1 MASRKGPRPTASR
14 NGRSEEQ
21 WDAPGNKTRSL
32 TGESLRPD
40 RAVVPIKPNLDAAEE
55 LNDGFAAG
63 AAVLRRSQGRL
74 SLQQLDAFYDRSL
87 ISEVEGII
95 KIGKEA
101 SAYRCRASQDLGGG
115 IVVAKVYRSRQYRF
129 KNDAAYMEGRERMLR
144 GQIKRAVTNKTSFGR
159 EVGTAL
165 WVGNEWMTMLALY
178 EAGADIPKP
187 LATEAD
193 ALLMEYVGDEDDAA
207 PQLNRVR
214 LQPDEAQGA
223 FEAVMRNIEL
233 MLKHNLVHGDLS
245 SHNILWWQGKVRIID
260 FPQAVD
266 PRFNSNAHEF
276 LRRDLANVC
285 EYFQRQGI
293 VADPLVLADALW
305 DRFTLG
311 EL

>member
-1 MASRKGPRPTASR
+1 MHSQGDLKQWLHEKDPVPPPAVTASPR
-14 NGRSEEQ
+14 HQ

-40 RAVVPIKPNLDAAEE
+40 RVIVPLKPTLDAAEE
-55 LNDGFAAG
+55 ITDGFAAG
-63 AAVLRRSQGRL
+63 AAVMRRSQGRL

-87 ISEVEGII
+87 ITSVEGII

-101 SAYRCRASQDLGGG
+101 SAYRCRASEELGGG

-165 WVGNEWMTMLALY
+165 WVGNEWMTMLAMH

-214 LQPDEAQGA
+214 LRPEK
-223 FEAVMRNIEL
+223 RNSPST
-233 MLKHNLVHGDLS
+233 LS
-245 SHNILWWQGKVRIID
+245 CATSSSCSSTTSCTATSRPTTSSGGR
-260 FPQAVD
+260 A
-266 PRFNSNAHEF
+266 A
-276 LRRDLANVC
+276 
-285 EYFQRQGI
+285 
-293 VADPLVLADALW
+293 
-305 DRFTLG
+305 
-311 EL
+311 